1 MTVHLQLSLPIY
13 CSNLKVFLWKAL
25 YFIPTILSCPIHFIQ
40 TIQSK
45 PPPAWDNW
53 NNLRGLCLSLRW
65 PSEIRIHRS
74 RSRGE
79 RRTGDGC
86 YDFVYRGVYTVQ
98 YSTVQYS
105 TEMPRESRRW
115 SHRDKHL
122 GTKLLSNILT
132 DKMSFM
138 KCKSIITNIEKPFGP
153 NHKTNDSLTNI
164 KYCLAPARL
173 PLST

>member
-74 RSRGE
+74 WSRGE

-98 YSTVQYS
+98 YSTVQYRDAEREQ
-105 TEMPRESRRW
+105 EMVASGQTSRDQTAFKYFNR
-115 SHRDKHL
+115 
-122 GTKLLSNILT
+122 
-132 DKMSFM
+132 MSFI

-173 PLST
+173 PLSPA

>member
-1 MTVHLQLSLPIY
+1 M
-13 CSNLKVFLWKAL
+13 
-25 YFIPTILSCPIHFIQ
+25 
-40 TIQSK
+40 
-45 PPPAWDNW
+45 
-53 NNLRGLCLSLRW
+53 RGLCLSLRW

-86 YDFVYRGVYTVQ
+86 YDFVYRGVYSTVQ

-105 TEMPRESRRW
+105 TEMARESRRW

-122 GTKLLSNILT
+122 GTKMLSNILT
-132 DKMSFM
+132 DKMTFIRY
-138 KCKSIITNIEKPFGP
+138 KSIITNIEKLFGP

-164 KYCLAPARL
+164 KYCLAPVRL
-173 PLST
+173 SLSNITAEIFNFHNSQLFQERRKEL